1 MGMDNYPSRL
11 NNRNDGVPEEYRH
24 DPDYYW
30 ALQASLQDNQGTG
43 QGIND
48 DLYNVQN

>member
-11 NNRNDGVPEEYRH
+11 NNRNDDVPDEYKH
-24 DPDYYW
+24 EPDLYY
-30 ALQASLQDNQGTG
+30 AIQASLQDNHGTG